1 MKTKYVILT
10 AIALTSMPLVAFS
23 TVSKPIELRRL
34 DDSDADAAKHQK
46 VALAKAEHYCRYERR
61 FGSHPVAVADLDI
74 EAYETKP
81 VDGWAGRYRTS
92 GKAVVEYYDPTTQSH
107 SKSTYEFE
115 VLTEQKDSGNIE
127 VVDFTAK

>member
-1 MKTKYVILT
+1 
-10 AIALTSMPLVAFS
+10 MPLVAFS
-23 TVSKPIELRRL
+23 SVSKPVEFRRL

-46 VALAKAEHYCRYERR
+46 VALAKAQHYYRFERHV
-61 FGSHPVAVADLDI
+61 GSHPVAVTDLDI
-74 EAYETKP
+74 KPDETKP
-81 VDGWAGRYRTS
+81 VDGWTGRYRTS
-92 GKAVVEYYDPTTQSH
+92 GKAVVEYYDPVTQIR